1 MDSSEKRSV
10 NRIPVLTSHRTS
22 LSRMTTET
30 QNNNSKLPTFNRSGT
45 YIIETKNS
53 RDDNFTDNVVDID
66 NQNEFISEKSN
77 LNQQTTKRSVYGQTR
92 PSLSKPNKS
101 FANTLPVENQN
112 TSRTYA
118 NHKNSSEPSSF
129 NFNFTSDIADSVPEK
144 SSRIP
149 TNVNNLSLIKQ
160 KKREEIQ
167 RKQNESKLATGIRN
181 IDLVIKNARKSGQ
194 LNLSDANLTEIPVEI
209 WQLNEN
215 SQDLS
220 FNKPRAASNKD
231 NNNDNEF
238 KWWDQVDLTKLILAA
253 NKITKVPSD
262 IKVLSTLVT
271 LDVIRNLP
279 F

>member
-53 RDDNFTDNVVDID
+53 RDDNFTDNSVVDID

-77 LNQQTTKRSVYGQTR
+77 LNHQTTKRSVYGQTR
-92 PSLSKPNKS
+92 PSLSKPTKS
-101 FANTLPVENQN
+101 FANTLPLENQN
-112 TSRTYA
+112 TSRTYT
-118 NHKNSSEPSSF
+118 NHKNSSEPSPF
-129 NFNFTSDIADSVPEK
+129 NFNSDNADSVPEK

-167 RKQNESKLATGIRN
+167 RTQNESKLATSIKN

-220 FNKPRAASNKD
+220 FNKPRAANNKD

-253 NKITKVPSD
+253 NKIKLVPSD
-262 IKVLSTLVT
+262 IKALSTLVT
-271 LDVIRNLP
+271 LDVNHN
-279 F
+279 

>member
-1 MDSSEKRSV
+1 
-10 NRIPVLTSHRTS
+10 
-22 LSRMTTET
+22 MTTET